1 MAVLRQRRTDDIDPF
16 SDLLF
21 NALLAFVM
29 LFAIALVAMNPKAK
43 TGVIDAKAE
52 FIVTVSWPDLD
63 PNDIDTWVQDPAG
76 NTVWFRAREGG
87 MMHLDRDD
95 RGLANDTLVINGQ
108 QVVNPLNQ
116 EVVTVRGFAPG
127 EYTVNLFYYD
137 TKNGKPVDATVSVV
151 KVNPK
156 AEVVFYGTVPL
167 VRKGDEATAA
177 RFTVN
182 RDGGV
187 DSVNTLPKKLV
198 SDPGK

>member
-1 MAVLRQRRTDDIDPF
+1 MALLRQRRQDEIDPF

-21 NALLAFVM
+21 NTLLAFVM
-29 LFAIALVAMNPKAK
+29 LFAVALVVMNPKAK

-52 FIVTVSWPDLD
+52 FIITVTWPDLN
-63 PNDIDTWVQDPAG
+63 PNDIDTWVEDPAG
-76 NTVWFRAREGG
+76 NKVWFRAREGG

-127 EYTVNLFYYD
+127 EYTVNLHYYD
-137 TKNGKPVDATVSVV
+137 TKNGEPVTATVSVV
-151 KVNPK
+151 KVNPR
-156 AEVVFYGTVPL
+156 AEVVFYGTVEL
-167 VRKGDEATAA
+167 ARKGDEATAA
-177 RFTVN
+177 RFVVN

-187 DSVNTLPKKLV
+187 EGVNTLPKTLIERM
-198 SDPGK
+198 